1 MAHGSRSRWTSPC
14 GGIAAPASSLLPP
27 TTSERLPAM
36 DGPTR
41 DERGRIIADKLAAL
55 GLSQRAFQQHTGIDR
70 DTLVRA
76 IDGDERVRESS
87 LKRIETALANLDE
100 EMSSE
105 RDGMPSEIAEIH
117 VTDGGREIVVRGP
130 VSDLRELEQSVARLI
145 RQLDSRDQAS

>member
-1 MAHGSRSRWTSPC
+1 
-14 GGIAAPASSLLPP
+14 
-27 TTSERLPAM
+27 M

-41 DERGRIIADKLAAL
+41 DERGRIIAEKLAAL
-55 GLSQRAFQQHTGIDR
+55 GLSQRAFYKHTGIDR

-76 IDGDERVRESS
+76 IDGDETVRPTS
-87 LKRIETALANLDE
+87 LMKIETALDKLEE

-130 VSDLRELEQSVARLI
+130 VSDLRELEESVARLMLK
-145 RQLDSRDQAS
+145 LDSRDQAS